1 MPKTNHNRFVN
12 WIIGKIIM
20 KNKLKNSKIL
30 VIGGAGFIGSFVVA
44 ELLKEEVAEVV
55 VYDNF
60 TRGKK
65 DYLID
70 QLKDPRCNIFPAGGD
85 IRDLD
90 ILDSAIMGKDYV
102 ISLAAMWLLH
112 CKDYPRTAFEV
123 NIAGT
128 FNVLEACVRNEVK
141 KLVWSSSASVYGDA
155 VELPMT
161 ESHPFNNKN
170 FYGASKIAGEAMCT
184 AFNDRYGLPIVGLRY
199 MNVYGPHQDQTAAYT
214 GVVPIMLNKIE
225 ANESP
230 VINGDGSQA
239 YDFIY
244 VEDVAR
250 ANVDAL
256 KSETAFGMY
265 NVGTEIQTSI
275 RELCDTILDLKKS
288 DLKVTYKPYS
298 ADDARALVQN
308 RIGSRKKA
316 QKEIGFFY
324 KYELREGLQ
333 KLIDWRIATGIDK
346 V

>member
-1 MPKTNHNRFVN
+1 MN
-12 WIIGKIIM
+12 
-20 KNKLKNSKIL
+20 LKNSKIL

-44 ELLKEEVAEVV
+44 ELLKEQVAQVV

-60 TRGKK
+60 ARGKRE
-65 DYLID
+65 YLTE
-70 QLKDPRCNIFPAGGD
+70 QLRDPRCSIFPIGGD

-90 ILDSAIMGKDYV
+90 ILDAAVKGMDYV
-102 ISLAAMWLLH
+102 VCLSAMWLLH

-128 FNVLEACVRNEVK
+128 FNVLEACVKHQIK

-161 ESHPFNNKN
+161 EAHPLNNKN
-170 FYGASKIAGEAMCT
+170 FYGATKIAGEAMCT
-184 AFNDRYGLPIVGLRY
+184 AMNDRYGLPIIGLRY

-250 ANVDAL
+250 CNVDAL
-256 KSETAFGMY
+256 KSSTNFGMY
-265 NVGTEIQTSI
+265 NVGTEVQTSI
-275 RELCDTILDLKKS
+275 RELCNLILELKQS
-288 DLKVTYKPYS
+288 SLQVTYKPYGPE
-298 ADDARALVQN
+298 DARALVQN
-308 RIGSRKKA
+308 RIGSRQKA
-316 QKEIGFFY
+316 EQELGF
-324 KYELREGLQ
+324 KYQYGLREGLE
-333 KLIDWRIATGIDK
+333 KLIQWRIQTGVDRG
-346 V
+346 

>member
-1 MPKTNHNRFVN
+1 MRNNLDNTKV
-12 WIIGKIIM
+12 
-20 KNKLKNSKIL
+20 L

-44 ELLKEEVAEVV
+44 ELLKEPVNEVV

-60 TRGKK
+60 ARGKK
-65 DYLID
+65 NYLTE
-70 QLKDPRCNIFPAGGD
+70 QLQDPRCSLFPIGGD

-90 ILDSAIMGKDYV
+90 ILDAAFDSVDYV
-102 ISLAAMWLLH
+102 VSLAAMWLLH
-112 CKDYPRTAFEV
+112 CKDFPRTAFEV

-128 FNVLEACVRNEVK
+128 FNVLEACVKHKVK

-161 ESHPFNNKN
+161 ENHPFNNKN
-170 FYGASKIAGEAMCT
+170 FYGATKIAGEAMAT
-184 AFNDRYGLPIVGLRY
+184 AFNDRYGLPVIGLRY

-225 ANESP
+225 ANEPP

-250 ANVDAL
+250 SNVDAL
-256 KSETAFGMY
+256 KSETTFGMY
-265 NVGTEIQTSI
+265 NVGTEVQTSI
-275 RELCDTILDLKKS
+275 KELCDTILVLKQS
-288 DLKVTYKPYS
+288 DLMVVYKPYS
-298 ADDARALVQN
+298 EDDARSMVQN

-316 QKEIGFFY
+316 ENELGFRY
-324 KYELREGLQ
+324 KYELRDGLQ
-333 KLIDWRIATGIDK
+333 KLIDWRIETGVDK
-346 V
+346 RR